1 MLALRV
7 MGDVAMRCVLTA
19 VAGILDQ
26 ALSAFAV
33 GSANAQPAP
42 PPGPIQPGSTSD
54 ELADMVMDVIE
65 DGDAAA
71 PTTTPR
77 CPRHNRDRLQ

>member
-1 MLALRV
+1 

-19 VAGILDQ
+19 VAGIL
-26 ALSAFAV
+26 AGAFGFAV

-65 DGDAAA
+65 HGEVAA
-71 PTTTPR
+71 PTTTPVVAA
-77 CPRHNRDRLQ
+77 PQP

>member
-1 MLALRV
+1 
-7 MGDVAMRCVLTA
+7 MGDVAMRCVFTA
-19 VAGILDQ
+19 VAGILAG
-26 ALSAFAV
+26 ALVFAV

-65 DGDAAA
+65 HDGVAA
-71 PTTTPR
+71 PTTTPVVAA
-77 CPRHNRDRLQ
+77 PQP

>member
-1 MLALRV
+1 

-19 VAGILDQ
+19 VAGIL
-26 ALSAFAV
+26 AGASVFAV

-65 DGDAAA
+65 HGEVAA
-71 PTTTPR
+71 PTTTPAAAA
-77 CPRHNRDRLQ
+77 PQP

>member
-19 VAGILDQ
+19 VAGLL
-26 ALSAFAV
+26 AGASVFAA
-33 GSANAQPAP
+33 GPASAQPVSP
-42 PPGPIQPGSTSD
+42 PPPVPIQPVSTTD

-65 DGDAAA
+65 GGGPAV
-71 PTTTPR
+71 PTTTPL
-77 CPRHNRDRLQ
+77 PAPNP

>member
-1 MLALRV
+1 MRV
-7 MGDVAMRCVLTA
+7 MGDIAMRCVLTA
-19 VAGILDQ
+19 VAGILAG
-26 ALSAFAV
+26 ALVFAV

-65 DGDAAA
+65 DRDATA
-71 PTTTPR
+71 PTTTPLLA
-77 CPRHNRDRLQ
+77 PHP